1 MCTPHIQ
8 AETAHRFKLPAV
20 LCVNVSGYD
29 VAEWQQARRIGHTAV
44 QCLIRRYIFTALVPD
59 HVKVFI
65 LSLQR
70 FAKGKSRYPSEDDIM
85 QIQINKSHV
94 HAELAERSALLDA
107 QAI

>member
-1 MCTPHIQ
+1 MEINWS
-8 AETAHRFKLPAV
+8 E
-20 LCVNVSGYD
+20 
-29 VAEWQQARRIGHTAV
+29 
-44 QCLIRRYIFTALVPD
+44 
-59 HVKVFI
+59 KVFI